1 MIHSRSVSILEL
13 ILLDKRVWAVS
24 SHRTYCLIIPSKG
37 KGFWGIKKLAM
48 PGKIAKP
55 ITPFCL
61 FSETF

>member
-1 MIHSRSVSILEL
+1 
-13 ILLDKRVWAVS
+13 LLDKRVWAVS